1 MNESWSEFSVNDL
14 FIRKGLFFTSPQV
27 TPLNLLLTTHPH
39 FFFFL
44 IFNFYI
50 YKQAKDLWTTF
61 VKHVKNNFPLK
72 QRFQLFSDP
81 FLKPSYD
88 QRQYVTETTLT
99 FKFGPLSKE
108 QNICKSI
115 QITNQEN
122 AQSGHV
128 LSDCD

>member
-1 MNESWSEFSVNDL
+1 M
-14 FIRKGLFFTSPQV
+14 
-27 TPLNLLLTTHPH
+27 
-39 FFFFL
+39 
-44 IFNFYI
+44 
-50 YKQAKDLWTTF
+50 WTTF

-72 QRFQLFSDP
+72 QRFQFLSDP
-81 FLKPSYD
+81 ILKPSYD
-88 QRQYVTETTLT
+88 QRQYVTETILT